1 MLSAL
6 NHLLGQAEWARRHL
20 RPFAGRRACFQMPP
34 WSLSLAIDAQG
45 LLEGAGGEAPPDVLV
60 ALPGDGPFLALQ
72 GIEALMARAHVTGN
86 AEFAT
91 ALSFVLKNLRWDGE
105 EDLARLLGDVAA
117 HRIAGSVRA
126 LVAWQRQ
133 AASALAEN
141 AAAYLRD
148 EAALLVAA
156 SEFDILRKGIA
167 DVEHRL
173 GQVQAQI
180 AVLLKQP

>member
-1 MLSAL
+1 MLGAL

-20 RPFAGRRACFQMPP
+20 RPFAGRRASFQMPP
-34 WSLSLAIDAQG
+34 WALNLAIDTEG
-45 LLEGAGGEAPPDVLV
+45 RLEGAGGDDPPDVLV

-105 EDLARLLGDVAA
+105 EDLARLVGDIAA
-117 HRIAGSVRA
+117 QRIAGSLSA
-126 LVAWQRQ
+126 LVAWQRR
-133 AASALAEN
+133 AAGALAEN
-141 AAAYLRD
+141 AAAYLKD

-156 SEFDILRKGIA
+156 SEFDGLRGGIA
-167 DVEHRL
+167 DVERRL
-173 GQVQAQI
+173 GQVQARI